1 MAKKAKRHD
10 RPHRAAIRPDVY
22 ETCKKG
28 DVRMMPPV
36 TATEDGWKYIKAQD
50 GDVTHETFRPARA
63 FDRVWDIRD
72 A

>member
-10 RPHRAAIRPDVY
+10 KPHKAAAPPDVY

-36 TATEDGWKYIKAQD
+36 TATEDGWK
-50 GDVTHETFRPARA
+50 
-63 FDRVWDIRD
+63 
-72 A
+72 